1 MIDFLKNNPSVTKE
15 EYLWEWTVPQI
26 KLASYDFTHIK
37 YLSEKE
43 KEKKKTK
50 VMNSAEDILNDLN
63 MPIFGQTKK
72 Q

>member
-43 KEKKKTK
+43 KERKKTK

-63 MPIFGQTKK
+63 MPIFGQNKK
-72 Q
+72 